1 MKKMENTSAQT
12 NQPDDKDT
20 PIETT
25 IRKTGQKE
33 TSESQGNKPEPDA
46 TRPGA
51 EAEAPGEESVVAG
64 APNQGTEAR

>member
-1 MKKMENTSAQT
+1 MENTSSAQT
-12 NQPDDKDT
+12 TFDREGEDT

-33 TSESQGNKPEPDA
+33 TSDSQANKAEPDA

-51 EAEAPGEESVVAG
+51 EAEAPGEESKVVG